1 MTKQGRRL
9 TRTILSVIILWWAG
23 IFIYAQKEVQTQDMQ
38 WQTKR
43 VIEEL
48 KRDKQAVLD
57 TLSYKE
63 TIQFYNDGTYS
74 DSIDETSLKK
84 LESIDNQI
92 TEQTE
97 YLKTLPSPDYTVIN
111 QASKSKKVETVNSNT
126 WLDFIKLLK

>member
-1 MTKQGRRL
+1 MNRKQLRRL
-9 TRTILSVIILWWAG
+9 TRTILSVIIIWWAG

-74 DSIDETSLKK
+74 NSIDETSLKK

-111 QASKSKKVETVNSNT
+111 QNNAPKTVPVTENNELS
-126 WLDFIKLLK
+126 FIKLLK

>member
-1 MTKQGRRL
+1 
-9 TRTILSVIILWWAG
+9 
-23 IFIYAQKEVQTQDMQ
+23 MQ

-43 VIEEL
+43 IIEEL
-48 KRDKQAVLD
+48 KRDKQAILD

-74 DSIDETSLKK
+74 SSIEETSLKK

-97 YLKTLPSPDYTVIN
+97 YLKTLPGPDYTVIN
-111 QASKSKKVETVNSNT
+111 QESKKNTVETVT
-126 WLDFIKLLK
+126 

>member
-1 MTKQGRRL
+1 MNRKQLRRL
-9 TRTILSVIILWWAG
+9 TRTILSVIIIWWAWF
-23 IFIYAQKEVQTQDMQ
+23 FIYAQKETSAQDMQ

-48 KRDKQAVLD
+48 KRDKQAILD

-74 DSIDETSLKK
+74 NSIDETSLKK

-111 QASKSKKVETVNSNT
+111 QNNAPKTVPVTENNELS
-126 WLDFIKLLK
+126 FIKLLK

>member
-1 MTKQGRRL
+1 MNRKQLRRL
-9 TRTILSVIILWWAG
+9 TRTILSVIIIWWAG

-48 KRDKQAVLD
+48 KRDKQAILD

-74 DSIDETSLKK
+74 NSIDETSLKK

-111 QASKSKKVETVNSNT
+111 QNNAPKTVPVTENNELS
-126 WLDFIKLLK
+126 FIKLLK

>member
-1 MTKQGRRL
+1 MSKKQLRRL
-9 TRTILSVIILWWAG
+9 TRTILSVIIIWWAG

-48 KRDKQAVLD
+48 KRDKQAILD

-74 DSIDETSLKK
+74 NSIDETSLKK

-111 QASKSKKVETVNSNT
+111 QNNAPKTVPVTENNELS
-126 WLDFIKLLK
+126 FIKLLK

>member
-111 QASKSKKVETVNSNT
+111 QNNAPKTVPVTENNELS
-126 WLDFIKLLK
+126 FIKLLK